1 MLTGRRI
8 GFAVCASHHNLS
20 RVMEA
25 VGRLVESGSD
35 VYPIVSHSVATT
47 ATVHGT
53 PAQWLE
59 ALERVTGRRPWR
71 SIPEVE
77 PIGPRRL
84 LDALVIAPC
93 TGTTMAKLANG
104 FSDSA
109 VLMAAKAVLRNQR
122 PVVLAISTND
132 GLGINARNLA
142 TLLNTKNVYFVP
154 FGQDNPEEKPNSLT
168 SSFGL
173 IPAALE
179 AALAGKQLQPLL
191 VAAGGM

>member
-8 GFAVCASHHNLS
+8 GFAVCASYHNLA

-25 VGRLVESGSD
+25 VGRLVELGAE
-35 VYPIVSHSVATT
+35 VFPIVSHSVSTIAT
-47 ATVHGT
+47 AHGT
-53 PAQWLE
+53 PEQWLE
-59 ALERVTGRRPWR
+59 ALERMAGRRPWR

-168 SSFGL
+168 SSFAL
-173 IPAALE
+173 IPAAVE
-179 AALAGKQLQPLL
+179 AALAGRQLQPLL
-191 VAAGGM
+191 VAAGRM